1 MNIHLPAI
9 LMFTRGTRVLT
20 HPQLPKC
27 VIATAMVFSDPQPT
41 MVHSGSH
48 QQPEE
53 VMAADEENEECVG
66 DEEDAEGWEASGGK
80 KGGDDAPPKWYPLVI

>member
-1 MNIHLPAI
+1 MIAHCLSFQNRH
-9 LMFTRGTRVLT
+9 VCHCKCLT

-80 KGGDDAPPKWYPLVI
+80 GGDDAPPKWYPLVI